1 MNRRRRPNAWLLPLY
16 KLPVWL
22 YRLKFGWLLS
32 SRFLM
37 ITHLGRTTGK
47 RHYIVVE
54 VARYD
59 KAKDEYIAMSGYGE
73 DSDWYRNLQM
83 SPAVEIHVGRR
94 RFTPNQRFLAPEEVH
109 NEFVEYERRHRLTAR
124 TLSKHLNAPYDGSEE
139 QRHDLTAALRMVA
152 FSPSKS

>member
-1 MNRRRRPNAWLLPLY
+1 MNRRRRPNPWLLPIY
-16 KLPVWL
+16 KLPIRL

-37 ITHLGRTTGK
+37 ITHLGRNTWE
-47 RHYIVVE
+47 RHYVVVE

-59 KAKDEYIAMSGYGE
+59 KSKDEYIVMSGYGE
-73 DSDWYRNLQM
+73 DSDWYRNLQK
-83 SPAVEIHVGRR
+83 SPAIQVHVGRR
-94 RFTPNQRFLAPEEVH
+94 RFTPSQRFLAPGEVH
-109 NEFVEYERRHRLTAR
+109 NEFVEYERRHRLIVR
-124 TLSKHLNAPYDGSEE
+124 TLSKRLNVPYDGSKE